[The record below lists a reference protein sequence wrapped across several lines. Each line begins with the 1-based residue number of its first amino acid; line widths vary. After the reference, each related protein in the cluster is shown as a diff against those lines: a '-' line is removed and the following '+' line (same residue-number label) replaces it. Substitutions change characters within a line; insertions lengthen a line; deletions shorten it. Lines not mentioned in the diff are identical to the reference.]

1 MIGQKIKFGWYT
13 FARTLCWAFCKV
25 CFRYKIIDLQNIPAN
40 GALILVSNHQSF
52 LDPLF
57 CASAIKRKMN
67 YLARD
72 TLFNN
77 RLFGGLLHSLY
88 VTPLRI
94 DKADL
99 PAMKTI
105 IKKLQS
111 GEAVLLYPEG
121 TRTPDGRISPF
132 KPGLGLLCRRGNAA
146 ILPMLVEGA
155 FESWPRH
162 KKLFSIGK
170 KITVR
175 YGTPISAEQV
185 GSMSDEDLAALLTST
200 IRRFQSDVRLNDGKE
215 SFTY

>member
-1 MIGQKIKFGWYT
+1 MLGQKIKFYWYT

-25 CFRYKIIDLQNIPAN
+25 CFKYKTIDIKNVPKK
-40 GALILVSNHQSF
+40 GAFILVSNHQSF

-57 CASAIKRKMN
+57 CAVAIRRKMN

-72 TLFNN
+72 TLFKN
-77 RLFGGLLHSLY
+77 RLFGWLLHSLY
-88 VTPLRI
+88 VTPLRMEQ
-94 DKADL
+94 ADL
-99 PAMKTI
+99 AAMKTI
-105 IKKLQS
+105 INELRS

-121 TRTPDGRISPF
+121 TRTSDGRITPF

-155 FESWPRH
+155 FECWPRH

-175 YGTPISAEQV
+175 YGTPISAEQAV
-185 GSMSDEDLAALLTST
+185 SMTDDDLAARLTNT
-200 IRRFQSDVRLNDGKE
+200 IRQFQSDVRLNEGKE
-215 SFTY
+215 PFTY